1 MSEGSPERPGRA
13 SLPHILVPWA
23 ASDQAYRG
31 RSGGQTKPPRAIGDR
46 GAHAGRL
53 SGELEIARDT
63 ALAQVAEVAE
73 QSPRIA
79 ADGFV
84 LSVESWSDGTGD
96 QLALPSLDSSGAKL
110 LSVVPGT
117 EQSAERA
124 VVWLPFD
131 KVQNFFT
138 KIEQFATQI
147 TASGAPRNQAL
158 VANIAELRLAMLRDL
173 WQEAETFPDP
183 EEVRWWEV
191 WLARLGPDRPMRG
204 GGTGAVLR
212 EIAALRAWRM
222 VPETLTFP
230 ENVVAL
236 VRTSAAELGTI
247 LSTSAVPSE
256 LHRARVTSEIL
267 GHDSGFQN
275 ERIDNL
281 ASRIV
286 PARPDAAA
294 VCILDTG
301 LMRAHPLLR
310 ASVDYSR
317 CAISHDHSDDIPD
330 RAGHGTEMAGLALFE
345 NLDRQIDGAGI
356 VALRHRIE
364 SVRVIPSNHDTT
376 TNPEMYPTIVATAT
390 ARVEDQSRRRAFSM
404 AITVDDLGGSDGRP
418 TSYSASLDALA
429 FGTDIARSDDGV
441 ELLGHP
447 DPRAARLFVV
457 SAGNVGRAEWKADHL
472 AVSDVSRVQNPAQ
485 AWNTL
490 TVGAY
495 TDKITPPSSAMFQ
508 GWTVVAKAGDLSPF
522 SRTSMTFGRSWPVK
536 PDIVLEGGNVLIDPG
551 GTQFDSHDSVSLLTT
566 RNAQFSL
573 LTTANATSAATAQ
586 AARLA
591 AVAMEQYPTLWPET
605 VRGLLVHAA
614 EWTPV
619 MWAHFQAA
627 RTKGDRLRLL
637 RRYGWGVPTEERV
650 LNSAASSV
658 TLMLQDEFQ
667 PFERGNNGLAMRAFR
682 FHELPWP
689 REQLRDLFGATVRL
703 RVTLSYFIEPNP
715 SSKGWRGRYRYAS
728 HGLRFDVKRP
738 TETLE
743 DFQRRLGN
751 AAAREE
757 GDDAPQPETS
767 ADDRWYIGSRL
778 RNSGSLHADIW
789 EGSGAD
795 LAARGCIGITPV
807 GGWWKEN
814 NRRDRA
820 DLRVRYALLVSL
832 RTDAVAT
839 DIYTPIATQIGIP
852 VTITT

>member
-1 MSEGSPERPGRA
+1 MTEGHPERPSRA
-13 SLPHILVPWA
+13 PLPHILVPWA
-23 ASDQAYRG
+23 ASEQAYRG
-31 RSGGQTKPPRAIGDR
+31 QSGGQTKPPRAIGNR
-46 GAHAGRL
+46 GAHVSRL
-53 SGELEIARDT
+53 SGELETARDT
-63 ALAQVAEVAE
+63 ALTKVAEVAE
-73 QSPRIA
+73 TSPDIV
-79 ADGFV
+79 ADGFA
-84 LSVESWSDGTGD
+84 LSVEGWSDEPTN
-96 QLALPSLDSSGAKL
+96 QLALQRLDSSGAKL
-110 LSVVPGT
+110 LSVVPAT
-117 EQSAERA
+117 ARTAERA

-131 KVQNFFT
+131 RVQNFFT
-138 KIEQFATQI
+138 KIEQFATQ
-147 TASGAPRNQAL
+147 TTSRGTPRNQAL
-158 VANIAELRLAMLRDL
+158 VANIAELRLAVLRDL

-191 WLARLGPDRPMRG
+191 WLARLGSDRPNH
-204 GGTGAVLR
+204 GGTPGAVLR

-247 LSTSAVPSE
+247 LSTSAIPSE

-267 GHDSGFQN
+267 GTDSGFQN
-275 ERIDNL
+275 DKIAHLE
-281 ASRIV
+281 SRIT
-286 PARPDAAA
+286 PARPGAAA
-294 VCILDTG
+294 VCVLDTG

-317 CAISHDHSDDIPD
+317 CAISGDPSDDVPD
-330 RAGHGTEMAGLALFE
+330 RAGHGTQMAGLALFAD
-345 NLDRQIDGAGI
+345 LDRQINGTEA

-364 SVRVIPSNHDTT
+364 SVRVIPSNYDTT
-376 TNPEMYPTIVATAT
+376 TDPEMYPTIVATAT
-390 ARVEDQSRRRAFSM
+390 ARVEDQSRHRAFSM
-404 AITVDDLGGSDGRP
+404 AITVDDPGGSDGRP
-418 TSYSASLDALA
+418 TAYSAALDALA

-441 ELLGHP
+441 ELLGQP

-457 SAGNVGRAEWKADHL
+457 SAGNVDRLEWKADHL
-472 AVSDVSRVQNPAQ
+472 AVSDVSRVQNPSQ
-485 AWNTL
+485 AWNTV

-495 TDKITPPSSAMFQ
+495 TEKITPPSNTMFQ
-508 GWTVVAKAGDLSPF
+508 GWTTVAKAGDLSPF

-536 PDIVLEGGNVLIDPG
+536 PDIVLEGGNVLVDPG
-551 GTQFDSHDSVSLLTT
+551 GMQFDSHDCVSLLTT
-566 RNAQFSL
+566 RNSQFGL

-591 AVAMEQYPTLWPET
+591 AVAMEQYPELWPET

-614 EWTPV
+614 EWTPTMRV
-619 MWAHFQAA
+619 HFQDA

-650 LNSAASSV
+650 LSSAASSV

-667 PFERGNNGLAMRAFR
+667 PFERGSSGLSMRAFR
-682 FHELPWP
+682 FHGLPWP
-689 REQLRDLFGATVRL
+689 HEQLRDLFGATVRL
-703 RVTLSYFIEPNP
+703 RVTLSYFVEPNP
-715 SSKGWRGRYRYAS
+715 SSRGWRGRYRYAS

-751 AAAREE
+751 AAAKEE

-789 EGSGAD
+789 TGTGAELADSGY
-795 LAARGCIGITPV
+795 IGVTPV

-820 DLRVRYALLVSL
+820 DLPIRYALLVSL
-832 RTDAVAT
+832 RTDEVTT
-839 DIYTPIATQIGIP
+839 DVYTPIATQIGIP
-852 VTITT
+852 VAIAT